1 MNNHFKFLLQL
12 SVLVPYEGLLRK
24 RSMSPLL
31 FLYFSLTCSLVSFNG
46 IVLSLILSFML
57 PRLSFILLKSIPTLV
72 PTFSSNYFSYF
83 TLCFFW
89 GGVTFTFQKYPLP
102 FNIFILMFKLFFF
115 TTIETDIFY
124 FIFFTGKRFL
134 KFSIFS
140 LLSWDYKK

>member
-24 RSMSPLL
+24 RSNMSPLL
-31 FLYFSLTCSLVSFNG
+31 FLYFSLTCSLVSFND

-102 FNIFILMFKLFFF
+102 FYIFILMFKLFFLPQLKL
-115 TTIETDIFY
+115 IY
-124 FIFFTGKRFL
+124 FILF
-134 KFSIFS
+134 FS
-140 LLSWDYKK
+140 LANAF